1 MAWDRIEM
9 CKRAADELKDGFYI
23 NLGIGMPTLVA
34 NYVSNEKKIT
44 LQSENGMLGMGP
56 FPKKGDEDAD
66 LINAGKQTISELP
79 ESSYFSSADSFA
91 MIRGG
96 HIDLS
101 ILGAILPMISNFNFA
116 MEYGSSFDINQFIQL
131 ANANPAAESISRDLL
146 IGASAVF
153 IWIVN
158 ESRKLNMK
166 NMWIVYVGTFLI
178 AFAFSAPFFLFLRE
192 RRIIEMNLG

>member
-1 MAWDRIEM
+1 MNYLNL
-9 CKRAADELKDGFYI
+9 LKDNKYI
-23 NLGIGMPTLVA
+23 LSYLYLV
-34 NYVSNEKKIT
+34 
-44 LQSENGMLGMGP
+44 
-56 FPKKGDEDAD
+56 
-66 LINAGKQTISELP
+66 
-79 ESSYFSSADSFA
+79 
-91 MIRGG
+91 
-96 HIDLS
+96 LS

-146 IGASAVF
+146 IGASAIF

-166 NMWIVYVGTFLI
+166 NMWIVYLGTFLI

-192 RRIIEMNLG
+192 RRIIEMNLR

>member
-1 MAWDRIEM
+1 MNSFSL
-9 CKRAADELKDGFYI
+9 LKDNKYI
-23 NLGIGMPTLVA
+23 L
-34 NYVSNEKKIT
+34 
-44 LQSENGMLGMGP
+44 
-56 FPKKGDEDAD
+56 
-66 LINAGKQTISELP
+66 
-79 ESSYFSSADSFA
+79 SYLYLL
-91 MIRGG
+91 
-96 HIDLS
+96 LS

-116 MEYGSSFDINQFIQL
+116 MEYGTNFDINQFIQL

-192 RRIIEMNLG
+192 RRIIEMNLR

>member
-1 MAWDRIEM
+1 MNSFTL
-9 CKRAADELKDGFYI
+9 LKDNKYI
-23 NLGIGMPTLVA
+23 L
-34 NYVSNEKKIT
+34 
-44 LQSENGMLGMGP
+44 
-56 FPKKGDEDAD
+56 
-66 LINAGKQTISELP
+66 
-79 ESSYFSSADSFA
+79 SYLYLF
-91 MIRGG
+91 
-96 HIDLS
+96 LS

-158 ESRKLNMK
+158 ESKKLKMK

>member
-1 MAWDRIEM
+1 MNSFSL
-9 CKRAADELKDGFYI
+9 LKDNKYI
-23 NLGIGMPTLVA
+23 L
-34 NYVSNEKKIT
+34 
-44 LQSENGMLGMGP
+44 
-56 FPKKGDEDAD
+56 
-66 LINAGKQTISELP
+66 
-79 ESSYFSSADSFA
+79 SYLYLL
-91 MIRGG
+91 
-96 HIDLS
+96 LS

-116 MEYGSSFDINQFIQL
+116 MEYGTSFDINQFIQL

-146 IGASAVF
+146 IGASAIF

>member
-1 MAWDRIEM
+1 MNSFFL
-9 CKRAADELKDGFYI
+9 LKDNKYI
-23 NLGIGMPTLVA
+23 
-34 NYVSNEKKIT
+34 
-44 LQSENGMLGMGP
+44 
-56 FPKKGDEDAD
+56 
-66 LINAGKQTISELP
+66 ISYL
-79 ESSYFSSADSFA
+79 YLF
-91 MIRGG
+91 
-96 HIDLS
+96 LS

>member
-1 MAWDRIEM
+1 MNSFNL
-9 CKRAADELKDGFYI
+9 LKDNKYI
-23 NLGIGMPTLVA
+23 L
-34 NYVSNEKKIT
+34 
-44 LQSENGMLGMGP
+44 
-56 FPKKGDEDAD
+56 
-66 LINAGKQTISELP
+66 
-79 ESSYFSSADSFA
+79 SYLYLF
-91 MIRGG
+91 
-96 HIDLS
+96 LS

-116 MEYGSSFDINQFIQL
+116 MEYGASFDIKQFIQL

-146 IGASAVF
+146 IGASSVF

-192 RRIIEMNLG
+192 RRMIEMHLR

>member
-1 MAWDRIEM
+1 MNSSSL
-9 CKRAADELKDGFYI
+9 LKDNKYI
-23 NLGIGMPTLVA
+23 L
-34 NYVSNEKKIT
+34 
-44 LQSENGMLGMGP
+44 
-56 FPKKGDEDAD
+56 
-66 LINAGKQTISELP
+66 
-79 ESSYFSSADSFA
+79 SYLYLF
-91 MIRGG
+91 
-96 HIDLS
+96 LS

-192 RRIIEMNLG
+192 RRIIEINSM

>member
-1 MAWDRIEM
+1 MNYLNL
-9 CKRAADELKDGFYI
+9 LKDNKYI
-23 NLGIGMPTLVA
+23 L
-34 NYVSNEKKIT
+34 
-44 LQSENGMLGMGP
+44 
-56 FPKKGDEDAD
+56 
-66 LINAGKQTISELP
+66 
-79 ESSYFSSADSFA
+79 SYLYLF
-91 MIRGG
+91 
-96 HIDLS
+96 LS

-158 ESRKLNMK
+158 ESRKLKIK
-166 NMWIVYVGTFLI
+166 NMWIVYMGTFLI

-192 RRIIEMNLG
+192 RRMLEINSK

>member
-1 MAWDRIEM
+1 MNSFSL
-9 CKRAADELKDGFYI
+9 LKDNKYI
-23 NLGIGMPTLVA
+23 L
-34 NYVSNEKKIT
+34 
-44 LQSENGMLGMGP
+44 
-56 FPKKGDEDAD
+56 
-66 LINAGKQTISELP
+66 
-79 ESSYFSSADSFA
+79 SYLYLF
-91 MIRGG
+91 
-96 HIDLS
+96 LS
-101 ILGAILPMISNFNFA
+101 IVGAILPMISNFNFA